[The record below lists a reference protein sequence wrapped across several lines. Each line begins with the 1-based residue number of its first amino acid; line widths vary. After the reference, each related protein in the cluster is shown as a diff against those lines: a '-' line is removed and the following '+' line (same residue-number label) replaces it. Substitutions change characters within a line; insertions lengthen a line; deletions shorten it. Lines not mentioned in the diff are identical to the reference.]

1 LTTIK
6 KVVIFDKYKE
16 RNRMTLKKMMTQH
29 YISAQEL
36 SFESRIPRTTILYIL
51 DQDVFNPKFQ
61 VALKLIEAI
70 NRLASTSYI
79 AEDLL

>member
-1 LTTIK
+1 MTTIK

>member
-1 LTTIK
+1 
-6 KVVIFDKYKE
+6 
-16 RNRMTLKKMMTQH
+16 MTLKEMMTQH
-29 YISAQEL
+29 YISAQDL

-70 NRLASTSYI
+70 NRLASTSYR